1 MSAGPLV
8 VEIIL
13 TCFLAAFLLHRYGDL
28 RKQHV
33 LVTLFTFI
41 AWYFS
46 FMIIFILPL
55 DVSIV
60 SIIMSVLKKF
70 KLIIIRLSKLNF

>member
-8 VEIIL
+8 VEIIC
-13 TCFLAAFLLHRYGDL
+13 TCIVAAYLLHRYGDL

-33 LVTLFTFI
+33 IVTIACFI

-46 FMIIFILPL
+46 LMIVFIMPL
-55 DVSIV
+55 DVSLV
-60 SIIMSVLKKF
+60 STLRIKILIDNIF
-70 KLIIIRLSKLNF
+70 KHC